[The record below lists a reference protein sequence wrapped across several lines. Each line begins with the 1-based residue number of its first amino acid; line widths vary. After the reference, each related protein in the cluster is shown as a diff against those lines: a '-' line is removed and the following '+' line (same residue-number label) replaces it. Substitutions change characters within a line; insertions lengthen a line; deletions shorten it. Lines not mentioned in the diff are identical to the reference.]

1 MSRKLLALAVLLAS
15 AVLAAPAL
23 ATDVYTIDKN
33 HSDVSFQ
40 IRHFVSKVR
49 GRFSDFEGTIQIDPS
64 RPEASS
70 VALTIR
76 TASVD
81 TNQPKRDDDLRSEN
95 FFDASKYPEITFQ
108 STKIEPAGRDRYS
121 VTGKLTMHGVS
132 REVTLP
138 VAFLGFMKDPRGNER
153 AGFELATTLN
163 RLDYDIRWNRA
174 LEGGGA
180 LLGDDV
186 DVTVNLETVKKAA
199 EAPAAK

>member
-1 MSRKLLALAVLLAS
+1 MSRKFVALAGLIAS
-15 AVLAAPAL
+15 VALAAPAT
-23 ATDVYTIDKN
+23 AADVYTIDKN

-40 IRHFVSKVR
+40 IRHIVSKVR
-49 GRFSDFEGTIQIDPS
+49 GRFADFEGTIQIDPS
-64 RPEASS
+64 KPEASS
-70 VALTIR
+70 VAFTIR
-76 TASVD
+76 TASID

-95 FFDASKYPEITFQ
+95 FFDAAKYPEITFQ
-108 STKIEPAGRDRYS
+108 STKIETAGKDRYA
-121 VTGKLTMHGVS
+121 VTGKLAMHGVS
-132 REVTLP
+132 REITLP
-138 VAFLGFMKDPRGNER
+138 VTFLGFMKDPRGNER

-199 EAPAAK
+199 EAPPAK

>member
-1 MSRKLLALAVLLAS
+1 MSRKFLALAGLIAS
-15 AVLAAPAL
+15 VALAAPAT
-23 ATDVYTIDKN
+23 AADVYTIDKN

-40 IRHFVSKVR
+40 IRHIVSKVR
-49 GRFSDFEGTIQIDPS
+49 GRFADFEGTIQIDPS
-64 RPEASS
+64 KPEASS
-70 VALTIR
+70 VAFTIR
-76 TASVD
+76 TASID

-95 FFDASKYPEITFQ
+95 FFDAAKYPEITFQ
-108 STKIEPAGRDRYS
+108 STKIETAGKDRYA
-121 VTGKLTMHGVS
+121 VTGKLAMHGVS
-132 REVTLP
+132 REITLP
-138 VAFLGFMKDPRGNER
+138 VTFLGFMRDPRGNER

-199 EAPAAK
+199 EAPPAK

>member
-1 MSRKLLALAVLLAS
+1 MSRKFLALAGLIAS
-15 AVLAAPAL
+15 VALAAPAT
-23 ATDVYTIDKN
+23 AADVYTIDKN

-40 IRHFVSKVR
+40 IRHIVSKVR
-49 GRFSDFEGTIQIDPS
+49 GRFADFEGTIQIDPS
-64 RPEASS
+64 KPEASS
-70 VALTIR
+70 VAFTIR
-76 TASVD
+76 TASID

-95 FFDASKYPEITFQ
+95 FFDAAKYPEITFQ
-108 STKIEPAGRDRYS
+108 STKIETAGKDRYA
-121 VTGKLTMHGVS
+121 VTGKLAMHGVS
-132 REVTLP
+132 REITLP
-138 VAFLGFMKDPRGNER
+138 VTFLGFMKDPRGNER

-199 EAPAAK
+199 EAPPAK